1 MVRKFPVALVV
12 LVLVLFSSV
21 CTSVLADTGAE
32 LFIRLTCYSCHGA
45 EGRGMIHPETREK
58 YLLKKKVFKSL
69 QTAGVPD
76 DIIKKLKPLDKKKFE
91 QLDEFLAALE
101 PLLGPTDLKKYQ
113 AIILE
118 HGGRVYYRKGDL
130 IRGFENY
137 PKLAGNK
144 EIYLFTQ
151 MKDIL
156 EGRRINGNSDAMRGI
171 KPFLVTNKITDK
183 EFRLIARYLSQVKK

>member
-1 MVRKFPVALVV
+1 MVRKFPVAWVVVV
-12 LVLVLFSSV
+12 LVLFGLFD
-21 CTSVLADTGAE
+21 ARAKAETGAE

-58 YLLKKKVFKSL
+58 YLLKKKVFNSL
-69 QTAGVPD
+69 KTAGVPD
-76 DIIKKLKPLDKKKFE
+76 DIIKKLKPLNKKKFE
-91 QLDEFLAALE
+91 QLDEFLAALA
-101 PLLGPTDLKKYQ
+101 PLLGPADLKTYQ
-113 AIILE
+113 ALILE

-130 IRGFENY
+130 MRGFENY
-137 PKLAGNK
+137 PILAGNK